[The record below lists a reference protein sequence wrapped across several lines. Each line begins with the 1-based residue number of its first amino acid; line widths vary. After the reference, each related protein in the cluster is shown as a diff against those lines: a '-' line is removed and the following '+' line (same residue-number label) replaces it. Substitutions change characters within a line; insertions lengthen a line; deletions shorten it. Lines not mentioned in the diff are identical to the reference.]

1 MKIPLKLLLTS
12 FSEFVAPRHCIVC
25 NEYLGVSERRFEFFC
40 DKCFDSIPLAPE
52 PDYIL
57 NRLVSYYSQ
66 DELAISE
73 AVSLMS
79 VSSKSDFMELI
90 YSLKYYGFSKIG
102 IELGRELGRRL
113 IIYGKGKYDIVVPVP
128 IHTARM
134 RERGYN
140 QSEFIARG
148 ISSVIESKVANKVIK
163 RVKYTQT
170 QTQLS
175 SAQRRKNVENVF
187 EPYHKNLYIN
197 GQNILLIDDV
207 LTTGS
212 TLNCCAK
219 LLLEM
224 GACNV
229 DVATVAY
236 AES

>member
-1 MKIPLKLLLTS
+1 LKRAVKFLLTS
-12 FSEFVAPRHCIVC
+12 IFDFVAPQQCIVC
-25 NEYLGVSERRFEFFC
+25 NAYLQAGERRFEFFC

-52 PDYIL
+52 PDYIQ
-57 NRLVSYYSQ
+57 NRLISYYSQ

-73 AVSLMS
+73 ALSLLS
-79 VSSKSDFMELI
+79 VSSKSNFMELI
-90 YSLKYYGFSKIG
+90 YSLKYYGFSRVG
-102 IELGRELGRRL
+102 VELGRELGRRL
-113 IIYGKGKYDIVVPVP
+113 LIYGKGKYDMIVPVP
-128 IHTARM
+128 IHSARM

-148 ISSVIESKVANKVIK
+148 ISSVIESKVGNKIIK
-163 RVKYTQT
+163 RAKYTQT

-187 EPYHKNLYIN
+187 KPFDKNLNIS
-197 GQNILLIDDV
+197 GQRILLTDDV

-212 TLNCCAK
+212 TLSCCAK

-224 GACNV
+224 GAESI